1 MVARRKIEARMRI
14 LVAIPVFNEEKYAR
28 RVLSSVLRYAAD
40 VLVIDDGS
48 KDRTPEIVREFPVR
62 VIRHEVNSGY
72 GRSLIDAFAFAA
84 REGYDWVLTMDC
96 DEQHEPAAIPM
107 FVSEIM
113 RADRG
118 VDLISGSRYM
128 VPTPMDDLP
137 PADRRKINQTV
148 TREINQTLGLLL
160 TDSFCGFKAHRVSA
174 MERMTLTETG
184 YAFPMQF
191 WVQAAALGLGVREVP
206 VKRIYNDPNR
216 TFGGNLDDAE
226 LRLTHDRAVMNA
238 EIERSGVNLTF
249 GGASGCDEPNYCCL

>member
-1 MVARRKIEARMRI
+1 MRI

-40 VLVIDDGS
+40 VLVVDDAS
-48 KDRTPEIVREFPVR
+48 TDKTPEIVREFPVR

-113 RADRG
+113 RAERG
-118 VDLISGSRYM
+118 TDLISGSRYL

-148 TREINQTLGLLL
+148 TREINATLGMSL

-174 MERMTLTETG
+174 VDRMSLTEAG

-191 WVQAAALGLGVREVP
+191 WVQVAALGLGVREVP

-226 LRLTHDRAVMNA
+226 LRLAHYRAVMNA
-238 EIERSGVNLTF
+238 EMERSGLTT
-249 GGASGCDEPNYCCL
+249 GGLACGSASECGETNYCCR